1 MAQNP
6 ATQSQKVPPLQAHW
20 ERGSGGEGTLHDLP
34 TWINGQEVFGGER
47 FAIRYPYTNEV
58 IGSAPRL
65 ARDEVARILDDAGTR
80 RFDLSRHER
89 AQLLNRIADRLQ
101 AEEEDFA
108 TLITLESGLALKDTR
123 YEMRRAQDVFRFAA
137 MEALR
142 DDGQVFSCDTSAN
155 GKNRRAYTLRE
166 PLRLVAAITPFNHPL
181 NQVAHKVAP
190 SIATNNVMV
199 LKPSSRTPLSAL
211 RLARIM
217 REAGVPDGMVTMV
230 TGEAEQIGPV
240 LWTHPAVELVSLTGG
255 TEIGKRVA
263 NELGYRR
270 AILELGGNDPLL
282 VLRDADIEEAVRLAA
297 YGAFKNSGQRCTAV
311 KRIIAEEPI
320 ADDLAEGIAAAASS
334 LKVGDPLDPDTDI
347 GTVISESD
355 AIEFERRMNEAIAQG
370 ATLLYGGERRGA
382 QITPAVLDRVL
393 PEMELVACETFG
405 PYAPLLHVPD
415 LDAAIATANH
425 QDFGLSSGVVTNDLR
440 AINRCIRELR
450 VGSVNIREVP
460 GYRTELTPFGGTK
473 DSGLGVKEGVI
484 EAMRAMTFTKLYT
497 LPWD

>member
-1 MAQNP
+1 MT
-6 ATQSQKVPPLQAHW
+6 ATMTS
-20 ERGSGGEGTLHDLP
+20 TLPRNDLP
-34 TWINGQEVFGGER
+34 TWIDGREVFGER
-47 FAIRYPYTNEV
+47 QFEVRYPYTSEV

-65 ARDEVARILDDAGTR
+65 TREEVAAILDRAAER

-89 AQLLNRIADRLQ
+89 AQILNRIADRLQ
-101 AEEEDFA
+101 AEEDDFA
-108 TLITLESGLALKDTR
+108 TLITLESALALKDTR
-123 YEMRRAQDVFRFAA
+123 YELRRAQDVFRFAA

-142 DDGQVFSCDTSAN
+142 DDGQVFACDTSAN

-199 LKPSSRTPLSAL
+199 LKPSGRTPLSAL
-211 RLARIM
+211 RLARVM
-217 REAGVPDGMVTMV
+217 REAGLPDGMVTMV
-230 TGEAEQIGPV
+230 TGHAEEIGPV
-240 LWTHPAVELVSLTGG
+240 LWQHPAVELVSLTGG

-263 NELGYRR
+263 AELGYRR
-270 AILELGGNDPLL
+270 AVLELGGNDPLI
-282 VLRDADIEEAVRLAA
+282 VLRDADRGEAVRLAT

-311 KRIIAEEPI
+311 KRIIVEEPV
-320 ADDLAEGIAAAASS
+320 ADALAAGLAASAAA

-347 GTVISESD
+347 GTVIAERD
-355 AIEFERRMNEAIAQG
+355 AIEFERRMNDAIAQG
-370 ATLLYGGERRGA
+370 AKLLYGGERNGA
-382 QITPAVLDRVL
+382 QITPAVLDHVM
-393 PEMELVACETFG
+393 PEMELVRCETFG
-405 PYAPLLHVPD
+405 PYAPIIRVPD
-415 LDAAIATANH
+415 LDAAIATANR

-450 VGSVNIREVP
+450 CGTVNIREVP

-484 EAMRAMTFTKLYT
+484 EAMKAMTFTKLYT
-497 LPWD
+497 LPWE

>member
-1 MAQNP
+1 MSAV
-6 ATQSQKVPPLQAHW
+6 ATSALP
-20 ERGSGGEGTLHDLP
+20 RHDLP
-34 TWINGQEVFGGER
+34 TWIDGREVFGDQQFEV
-47 FAIRYPYTNEV
+47 RYPYTGEA

-65 ARDEVARILDDAGTR
+65 SRDEVAAVLDRAAER

-89 AQLLNRIADRLQ
+89 AQILNRIADRLQ

-123 YEMRRAQDVFRFAA
+123 YELRRAQDVFRFAA

-142 DDGQVFSCDTSAN
+142 DDGQVFACDTSAN

-199 LKPSSRTPLSAL
+199 LKPSGRTPLAAL
-211 RLARIM
+211 RLARVM
-217 REAGVPDGMVTMV
+217 REAGLPDGMVTMV
-230 TGEAEQIGPV
+230 TGDAEEIGPV
-240 LWTHPAVELVSLTGG
+240 LWRHPAVELVSLTGG

-270 AILELGGNDPLL
+270 AILELGGNDPLI
-282 VLRDADIEEAVRLAA
+282 VLRDADNDEAVRLAS

-311 KRIIAEEPI
+311 KRIIVEEPV
-320 ADDLAEGIAAAASS
+320 ADALAERLAASAAT
-334 LKVGDPLDPDTDI
+334 LKVGDPLDPETDI
-347 GTVISESD
+347 GTVIAERD
-355 AIEFERRMNEAIAQG
+355 AIEFERRMHDAVDGG
-370 ATLLYGGERRGA
+370 ATLLYGGERNGA
-382 QITPAVLDRVL
+382 QITPAVLDRVTAQ
-393 PEMELVACETFG
+393 MELVGCETFG
-405 PYAPLLHVPD
+405 PYAPIIRVPD
-415 LDAAIATANH
+415 LDAAIATANR

-450 VGSVNIREVP
+450 VGTVNIREVP

-484 EAMRAMTFTKLYT
+484 EAMKAMTFTKLYT

>member
-1 MAQNP
+1 MT
-6 ATQSQKVPPLQAHW
+6 ATAAS
-20 ERGSGGEGTLHDLP
+20 TLPRHDLP
-34 TWINGQEVFGGER
+34 TWIDGREVAGER
-47 FAIRYPYTNEV
+47 QFDVHYPYTGEV

-65 ARDEVARILDDAGTR
+65 TREEVAAVLDRGAELS
-80 RFDLSRHER
+80 FSLSRHER
-89 AQLLNRIADRLQ
+89 AQILNRIADLLH
-101 AEEEDFA
+101 AEEDDFA

-142 DDGQVFSCDTSAN
+142 DDGQVFACDTSAN

-211 RLARIM
+211 RLARVM
-217 REAGVPDGMVTMV
+217 REAGLPDGMVTMV
-230 TGEAEQIGPV
+230 TGDAEEIGPV
-240 LWTHPAVELVSLTGG
+240 LVDATRRSTWSASPAAPRSASASPT
-255 TEIGKRVA
+255 R
-263 NELGYRR
+263 LGYRR
-270 AILELGGNDPLL
+270 AILELGGNDPLI
-282 VLRDADIEEAVRLAA
+282 VLRDADLDEAVRLAT

-311 KRIIAEEPI
+311 KRIIVEEPL
-320 ADDLAEGIAAAASS
+320 ADAFAAGIAAAAAK
-334 LKVGDPLDPDTDI
+334 LKVGDPLDPETDI
-347 GTVISESD
+347 GTVIAD
-355 AIEFERRMNEAIAQG
+355 TRR
-370 ATLLYGGERRGA
+370 
-382 QITPAVLDRVL
+382 DRVRAADERGSS
-393 PEMELVACETFG
+393 PPARRSSTAASG
-405 PYAPLLHVPD
+405 AAPRSPRPCSTMCAPRWSSSPARRSAPTRPIIRVPD
-415 LDAAIATANH
+415 LDAAIATANT

-450 VGSVNIREVP
+450 FGTVNIREVP

-484 EAMRAMTFTKLYT
+484 EAMKAMTFTKLYT

>member
-1 MAQNP
+1 MT
-6 ATQSQKVPPLQAHW
+6 ATIAS
-20 ERGSGGEGTLHDLP
+20 TLPRHDLP
-34 TWINGQEVFGGER
+34 TWIDGREVTGER
-47 FAIRYPYTNEV
+47 QFDVHYPYTGEV

-65 ARDEVARILDDAGTR
+65 THEEVAAVLDRGAEL
-80 RFDLSRHER
+80 RFSLSRHER
-89 AQLLNRIADRLQ
+89 AQILNRIADLLH
-101 AEEEDFA
+101 AEEDDFA

-142 DDGQVFSCDTSAN
+142 DDGQVFACDTSAN
-155 GKNRRAYTLRE
+155 GKNRRAYTMRE

-199 LKPSSRTPLSAL
+199 LKPSSRTPLAAL

-217 REAGVPDGMVTMV
+217 REAGLPDGMVTMV
-230 TGEAEQIGPV
+230 TGDAEEIGPV
-240 LWTHPAVELVSLTGG
+240 MWRHPAVDLISLTGG
-255 TEIGKRVA
+255 TEIGKRIA

-270 AILELGGNDPLL
+270 AILELGGNDPLI
-282 VLRDADIEEAVRLAA
+282 VLRDADIAEAVTLATT
-297 YGAFKNSGQRCTAV
+297 GAFKNSGQRCTAV
-311 KRIIAEEPI
+311 KRIIVEEPL
-320 ADDLAEGIAAAASS
+320 ADALAEGVAATAAK
-334 LKVGDPLDPDTDI
+334 LKVGDPLDPETDI
-347 GTVISESD
+347 GTVIAERD
-355 AIEFERRMNEAIAQG
+355 AIEFERRMNEAMAAG

-382 QITPAVLDRVL
+382 QITPAVLDHVR
-393 PEMELVACETFG
+393 PEMELVSCETFG
-405 PYAPLLHVPD
+405 PYAPIIRVPD
-415 LDAAIATANH
+415 LDAAIATANT
-425 QDFGLSSGVVTNDLR
+425 QDFGLSSGVVTNDLH

-484 EAMRAMTFTKLYT
+484 EAMKAMTFTKLYT

>member
-1 MAQNP
+1 MSA
-6 ATQSQKVPPLQAHW
+6 ATTAEARLA
-20 ERGSGGEGTLHDLP
+20 RHDLP
-34 TWINGQEVFGGER
+34 AWVAGKEFFGDER
-47 FAIRYPYTNEV
+47 FSVRYPYTGEE
-58 IGSAPRL
+58 IGSAPKLGRKQ
-65 ARDEVARILDDAGTR
+65 VGTILEATAQL

-89 AQLLNRIADRLQ
+89 AQILNRIADRLQ
-101 AEEEDFA
+101 AEEDDFA
-108 TLITLESGLALKDTR
+108 VLITLESGLALKDTR
-123 YEMRRAQDVFRFAA
+123 YEIRRAQDVFRFAA

-142 DDGQVFSCDTSAN
+142 DDGQVFACDTSAN

-166 PLRLVAAITPFNHPL
+166 PLRLVGAITPFNHPL

-190 SIATNNVMV
+190 AIAVNTPMV

-211 RLARIM
+211 RLARVM
-217 REAGVPDGMVTMV
+217 REAGLPDGMATIV
-230 TGEAEQIGPV
+230 TGDAEEIGPL

-263 NELGYRR
+263 AEMGYRR
-270 AILELGGNDPLL
+270 AILELGGNDPLI
-282 VLRDADIEEAVRLAA
+282 VLRDADLGEAVRLAT

-311 KRIIAEEPI
+311 KRIIVEEPI
-320 ADDLAEGIAAAASS
+320 ADALAAGLAEAAAR
-334 LKVGDPLDPDTDI
+334 LKVGDPLDPETDI
-347 GTVISESD
+347 GTVVAEAD
-355 AIEFERRMNEAIAQG
+355 AVEFERRVNAAVACG
-370 ATLLYGGERRGA
+370 ASLLHGGERRGA
-382 QITPAVLDRVL
+382 QIAPAVLDHVR

-405 PYAPLLHVPD
+405 PFAPILRVPD
-415 LDAAIATANH
+415 LDAAIATANR

-450 VGSVNIREVP
+450 VGTVNIREVP

-484 EAMRAMTFTKLYT
+484 EAMKAMTFTKLYT

>member
-1 MAQNP
+1 MTASASTP
-6 ATQSQKVPPLQAHW
+6 ASASSVLP
-20 ERGSGGEGTLHDLP
+20 RHDLP
-34 TWINGQEVFGGER
+34 TWIDGREEYGDRQFEV
-47 FAIRYPYTNEV
+47 RYPYTGEV

-65 ARDEVARILDDAGTR
+65 TRESVTQVLHRSAQR

-89 AQLLNRIADRLQ
+89 AQVLNRIADRLH
-101 AEEEDFA
+101 AEEDDFA
-108 TLITLESGLALKDTR
+108 TLITLESGLSLKDTR
-123 YEMRRAQDVFRFAA
+123 YEMGRAQDVFRFAA
-137 MEALR
+137 IEALR
-142 DDGQVFSCDTSAN
+142 DDGQVFACDTSAN

-217 REAGVPDGMVTMV
+217 GEAGLPDGMVTMV
-230 TGEAEQIGPV
+230 TGDAEEIGPV
-240 LWTHPAVELVSLTGG
+240 LWSHPAVELVSLTGG

-263 NELGYRR
+263 AEMGYRR
-270 AILELGGNDPLL
+270 AILELGGNDPLI
-282 VLRDADIEEAVRLAA
+282 VLRDADVVEAVRLAT

-320 ADDLAEGIAAAASS
+320 ADALAEGLAAAAAI
-334 LKVGDPLDPDTDI
+334 LKVGDPLDPETDI
-347 GTVISESD
+347 GTVIAESD
-355 AIEFERRMNEAIAQG
+355 AIDFERRMNAALSEG
-370 ATLLYGGERRGA
+370 ATLRYGGERHGA
-382 QITPAVLDRVL
+382 RITPAVLDHVR
-393 PEMELVACETFG
+393 PEMEIVAQETFG
-405 PYAPLLHVPD
+405 PYAPILRVPD
-415 LDAAIATANH
+415 LDAAIATANR

-450 VGSVNIREVP
+450 VGTVNVREVP

-484 EAMRAMTFTKLYT
+484 EAMKAMTFTKLYT

>member
-1 MAQNP
+1 MTA
-6 ATQSQKVPPLQAHW
+6 ATTS
-20 ERGSGGEGTLHDLP
+20 TLPRHDLT
-34 TWINGQEVFGGER
+34 TWIDGEEVAGADR
-47 FAIRYPYTNEV
+47 FDVRYPYTGEV

-65 ARDEVARILDDAGTR
+65 SRAEVGCVLDRAATR
-80 RFDLSRHER
+80 RFDLSRYER
-89 AQLLNRIADRLQ
+89 SQILNRITDILAAEAD
-101 AEEEDFA
+101 EFA
-108 TLITLESGLALKDTR
+108 MLITLESGLALQDTR

-142 DDGQVFSCDTSAN
+142 DDGQVFACDTSAN
-155 GKNRRAYTLRE
+155 GRNRRAYTLRE

-190 SIATNNVMV
+190 AIAVNAVMV

-217 REAGVPDGMVTMV
+217 REAGLPDGMITMV
-230 TGEAEQIGPV
+230 TGDAEEIGPP
-240 LWTHPAVELVSLTGG
+240 LWTHEAVELISLTGG

-263 NELGYRR
+263 REMGYRR

-282 VLRDADIEEAVRLAA
+282 VLRDADVAEAVKLAVS
-297 YGAFKNSGQRCTAV
+297 GAFKNSGQRCTAV
-311 KRIIAEEPI
+311 KRIIVEEPL
-320 ADDLAEGIAAAASS
+320 ADAVAEGIAEAAAR
-334 LKVGDPLDPDTDI
+334 LTVGDPLDPETEI
-347 GTVISESD
+347 GTVISEAD
-355 AIEFERRMNEAIAQG
+355 ASEFERRMHDAIAGG
-370 ATLLYGGERRGA
+370 ARLLTGGGRRGA
-382 QITPAVLDRVL
+382 QICPAVLDQVR
-393 PEMELVACETFG
+393 PEMEIVACETFG
-405 PYAPLLHVPD
+405 PYAPILRVPD
-415 LDAAIATANH
+415 LDAAIATANQ

-484 EAMRAMTFTKLYT
+484 EAMKAMTFTKLYT

>member
-1 MAQNP
+1 MSTLTASP
-6 ATQSQKVPPLQAHW
+6 AAK
-20 ERGSGGEGTLHDLP
+20 TLPRHDLP
-34 TWINGQEVFGGER
+34 TWIDGREVFGNAQFEV
-47 FAIRYPYTNEV
+47 RYPYTGEV

-65 ARDEVARILDDAGTR
+65 TREDVAAVLDSAANR
-80 RFDLSRHER
+80 RFSLSRHER
-89 AQLLNRIADRLQ
+89 AQILNRIADRLQ
-101 AEEEDFA
+101 AEEDDFA

-123 YEMRRAQDVFRFAA
+123 YELRRAQDVFRFAA

-142 DDGQVFSCDTSAN
+142 DDGQVFACDTSAN

-199 LKPSSRTPLSAL
+199 LKPSGRTPLAAL

-217 REAGVPDGMVTMV
+217 REAGLPDGMVTMV
-230 TGEAEQIGPV
+230 TGDAEEVGPI
-240 LWTHPAVELVSLTGG
+240 LWQHPAVELVSLTGG

-270 AILELGGNDPLL
+270 AILELGGNDPLI
-282 VLRDADIEEAVRLAA
+282 VLGDADIDEAVRLAT

-311 KRIIAEEPI
+311 KRIIVEDSV
-320 ADDLAEGIAAAASS
+320 ADAVAEGVAAGAAT
-334 LKVGDPLDPDTDI
+334 LRVGDPLDPETDI
-347 GTVISESD
+347 GTVIAERD
-355 AIEFERRMNEAIAQG
+355 AIEFERRMNDALAAG
-370 ATLLYGGERRGA
+370 ATLRYGGQRRGA
-382 QITPAVLDRVL
+382 QITPTVLDHVT
-393 PEMELVACETFG
+393 PEMEIVGCETFG
-405 PYAPLLHVPD
+405 PYAPIIRVPD
-415 LDAAIATANH
+415 LDAAIATANQ

-450 VGSVNIREVP
+450 CGTVNIREVP

-484 EAMRAMTFTKLYT
+484 EAMKAMTFTKLYT
-497 LPWD
+497 LPWE